1 MRPGHLGA
9 VPILYLLLEM
19 VMVTMGVREANG
31 PNYLALRAVDK
42 LNLLWANC
50 IEDIN
55 SSRWYSFMQ
64 MAELFVEPMC
74 PVFRCFHHRL
84 PPKDENF
91 SGKEWIGSNI

>member
-1 MRPGHLGA
+1 MRPSHLGA

-55 SSRWYSFMQ
+55 SSRWYNFME
-64 MAELFVEPMC
+64 MAQLFVEPMC
-74 PVFRCFHHRL
+74 PVFR
-84 PPKDENF
+84 
-91 SGKEWIGSNI
+91 SG

>member
-1 MRPGHLGA
+1 MRPSRLGA

-19 VMVTMGVREANG
+19 VIVTMGVREANG
-31 PNYLALRAVDK
+31 PDYLALRAVDK

-55 SSRWYSFMQ
+55 SSRWYNFMQ

-74 PVFRCFHHRL
+74 PVFR
-84 PPKDENF
+84 
-91 SGKEWIGSNI
+91 SG

>member
-1 MRPGHLGA
+1 MKPSHLGA

-19 VMVTMGVREANG
+19 VMVTRAVREANG
-31 PNYLALRAVDK
+31 LGYLALRAVDK

-55 SSRWYSFMQ
+55 SSRWHNFMQ

-74 PVFRCFHHRL
+74 PVFR
-84 PPKDENF
+84 
-91 SGKEWIGSNI
+91 SG